1 MYRSRSTFAEYNSR
15 LLDIEQVE
23 AAMHMNSIHT
33 AGSMYERS
41 EERLI
46 ITVAVAT
53 AVALA
58 LFGAFFLLWPL

>member
-1 MYRSRSTFAEYNSR
+1 
-15 LLDIEQVE
+15 
-23 AAMHMNSIHT
+23 MHMNSIHT